1 MTFVN
6 SPEIS
11 SVLRG
16 VSADP
21 RTLACRNSRRYICS
35 EGGLME
41 TDRYMLALSVGERF
55 VSRFMGTVPDQTAG
69 STIYF
74 K

>member
-1 MTFVN
+1 
-6 SPEIS
+6 
-11 SVLRG
+11 
-16 VSADP
+16 
-21 RTLACRNSRRYICS
+21 
-35 EGGLME
+35 ME